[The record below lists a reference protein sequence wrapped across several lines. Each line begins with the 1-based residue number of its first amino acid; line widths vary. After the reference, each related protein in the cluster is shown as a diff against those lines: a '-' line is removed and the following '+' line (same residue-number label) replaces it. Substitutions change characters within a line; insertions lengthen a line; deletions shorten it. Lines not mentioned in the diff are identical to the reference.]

1 MGWQQDA
8 AYGSLTACVP
18 LQVLAK
24 KQAIATQAHF
34 ELSQAQK
41 RARYSVDLPE
51 PESTGS
57 MPQAAPSMP
66 AVA

>member
-1 MGWQQDA
+1 MLQA
-8 AYGSLTACVP
+8 SLTVWVH

-57 MPQAAPSMP
+57 MPQAVLSMP
-66 AVA
+66 AAA

>member
-1 MGWQQDA
+1 M
-8 AYGSLTACVP
+8 
-18 LQVLAK
+18 QVLAK

-41 RARYSVDLPE
+41 RARSVDPQA

-57 MPQAAPSMP
+57 MPHAVKAPHSS
-66 AVA
+66 